1 MVAELGSFFGRKVLL
16 LIRLKV
22 FLHLL
27 HNMLGLVKVL
37 NIQVCRGPGNLLR
50 MTALRT
56 EFPLLETV
64 HVRERTARGAPD
76 DKVHTNE
83 VIGVIVINKY
93 RRFAEKTGFPC
104 SHSSPSLLFDCT
116 GCSAERSGDRLKMRQ
131 NFPVTPLI
139 NPVFFL
145 QSRT

>member
-1 MVAELGSFFGRKVLL
+1 MVAELGRFFGRKVLL

-22 FLHLL
+22 FLHLF
-27 HNMLGLVKVL
+27 HDMLGPVKVL

-64 HVRERTARGAPD
+64 HVREQAARGAPD

-83 VIGVIVINKY
+83 VIGVIVINIY
-93 RRFAEKTGFPC
+93 RRFAEKPGAHAP
-104 SHSSPSLLFDCT
+104 
-116 GCSAERSGDRLKMRQ
+116 
-131 NFPVTPLI
+131 
-139 NPVFFL
+139 
-145 QSRT
+145 QSRQTGRV

>member
-1 MVAELGSFFGRKVLL
+1 MVAELGRFFGGKVLL

-27 HNMLGLVKVL
+27 HDMLCLVKVL
-37 NIQVCRGPGNLLR
+37 NIQVCRRPGNLLC

-56 EFPLLETV
+56 EFPLLETI
-64 HVRERTARGAPD
+64 HVREQTARGAPD

-93 RRFAEKTGFPC
+93 RRFAEKTGKARTPIGGTGQIWQHAGRRLC
-104 SHSSPSLLFDCT
+104 HRMKLVRISLYP
-116 GCSAERSGDRLKMRQ
+116 G
-131 NFPVTPLI
+131 LI
-139 NPVFFL
+139 TSTVL
-145 QSRT
+145 